1 MKRALALAA
10 MLASAAAM
18 STPALAAGVPQYGS
32 VKLQWNVAVTM
43 NALIHTNYTAAFANG
58 GASATLLGNPGA
70 GQCGVG
76 TGQADFNLDYGTMT
90 PLSAAEAACTYKNA
104 VAASVQTND
113 NSGFKVNE
121 YLDAAP
127 PGGSTICAYPNGGAA
142 FPLTAGALG
151 TSARSGVG
159 PAVFS
164 GACDVGG
171 AIVTQGTGGAL
182 VNAGAGGSQVA
193 GAGEQYTA
201 PTGGAFTWI
210 SNVAAAGV
218 PVFGG
223 EDLQLNLPANAGSG
237 AASVVMTVQ
246 FIPN

>member
-1 MKRALALAA
+1 

-18 STPALAAGVPQYGS
+18 STPALAAGTPQYGS

-70 GQCGVG
+70 GQCGPG
-76 TGQADFNLDYGTMT
+76 TGQSDFNLDYGSMT
-90 PLSAAEAACTYKNA
+90 PLSAAESACTYKNGL
-104 VAASVQTND
+104 AASVQTND

-121 YLDAAP
+121 YLDAAA
-127 PGGSTICAYPNGGAA
+127 PGGSTICAFPNGGAA
-142 FPLTAGALG
+142 FPLTAGAALS

-159 PAVFS
+159 PAVYT
-164 GACDVGG
+164 GAACDAGG
-171 AIVTQGTGGAL
+171 AVVTQGSGGTL
-182 VNAGAGGSQVA
+182 VNAGAGGSQVG
-193 GAGEQYTA
+193 GAGEQYTG
-201 PTGGAFTWI
+201 PTGGTFTWI
-210 SNVAAAGV
+210 SNVAAAGTA
-218 PVFGG
+218 VFGG

-237 AASVVMTVQ
+237 AQSVVMTVQ